1 MKLRNLTLM
10 PRLHGLHVLIARPLD
25 VRQDLRVLGLQLAHL
40 VPLGRSLLFHS
51 PAHLISRRSHLAP
64 LLVSPGVLPP
74 GRKGGG
80 QARQALCGALI
91 QHLLLYTGLM
101 RLEVAIIGG
110 SGGGDEVAAVVSPLA
125 EDQEAKRVLPVNRCE
140 RKVLGVVL
148 DALVKVAGALKAE
161 TPLVVHL
168 SPRGNLA
175 TDLADVVI
183 RVSKYLGFH
192 LSQGNRL
199 CLCARDSSV
208 HLQYVGGHKARLVR
222 ELRKRA
228 NHLGISAAYL
238 VLIGGRKS
246 SARKLVCA
254 DGGHG

>member
-1 MKLRNLTLM
+1 ML
-10 PRLHGLHVLIARPLD
+10 
-25 VRQDLRVLGLQLAHL
+25 
-40 VPLGRSLLFHS
+40 LGRSLLFHS

-101 RLEVAIIGG
+101 RLEVAVIGA
-110 SGGGDEVAAVVSPLA
+110 SGGGDEVAAVVRPLA
-125 EDQEAKRVLPVNRCE
+125 QDQEAKRVLPVNRCE

-148 DALVKVAGALKAE
+148 DALVQVAGALKAE
-161 TPLVVHL
+161 TPLLVHL

-175 TDLADVVI
+175 TDVAGVVI
-183 RVSKYLGFH
+183 RVRSRVSKYLGFH

-208 HLQYVGGHKARLVR
+208 HLQYVASHKARLMR

-228 NHLGISAAYL
+228 NHLGISAPHL

-246 SARKLVCA
+246 SARKLVRA